1 MSRKI
6 IRCSL
11 NHSSLRSAIQQL
23 EAYQKDIQRKNQIF
37 VDKLAQEGIQVIQT
51 TMESIP
57 SEEKGSYYTEVINMA
72 ISLVQQFDFPGTR
85 FFLSSLAPVFLTE
98 RTVIHYRPVLIM
110 VLVLTQTKNML
121 TTQTDGGMWMKVDES
136 IILMVTGRICRCTMQ
151 KKLSLFKYATLQK
164 KCSEIEYPILK
175 YGII

>member
-57 SEEKGSYYTEVINMA
+57 SEEKGSYYSCTSV
-72 ISLVQQFDFPGTR
+72 VQRMPDKVVRTRSGNFEKAQF
-85 FFLSSLAPVFLTE
+85 V
-98 RTVIHYRPVLIM
+98 
-110 VLVLTQTKNML
+110 
-121 TTQTDGGMWMKVDES
+121 
-136 IILMVTGRICRCTMQ
+136 
-151 KKLSLFKYATLQK
+151 
-164 KCSEIEYPILK
+164 
-175 YGII
+175 